1 MNFIIAL
8 VVIVLFIQ
16 IGLFF
21 LIRSKKK
28 KDKENSVIEK
38 YNIKT
43 AGQAWNLI
51 NDPETPED
59 DRIEIEKIYQ
69 GENH

>member
-21 LIRSKKK
+21 LIRAKKK

-38 YNIKT
+38 YNIKS

-59 DRIEIEKIYQ
+59 DRKEIEKIYQ

>member
-21 LIRSKKK
+21 LIRAKKK

>member
-21 LIRSKKK
+21 MIRSKKK

>member
-8 VVIVLFIQ
+8 VVVVLIIQ

-21 LIRSKKK
+21 LIRAKKK

-51 NDPETPED
+51 NDPKTPED

-69 GENH
+69 GENQ